1 MSERPCCRCP
11 LCRIERNLLARFSDS
26 REQELYRAFVS
37 STRSLSTFPD
47 VPALLAHLR
56 ASQGDPRTDDIFRD
70 LLEAG
75 AAPPGLVE
83 AFFVLAFVP
92 VIHRTLRQVTA
103 LQPSLPLE
111 DATQEALRS
120 LLQVLRSDEFRVRQ
134 THIAF
139 AIARAVKRSLFAW
152 AKREGMVV
160 AVDQQ
165 ISEDAFL
172 VSEEELFEQHA
183 VLRHF
188 CIVVF
193 RRVCSPTTSS
203 TFSFNSS
210 STAIAAR
217 TSAIRRASPPMR
229 SASAQ
234 SVCWLNFGVSPKHRL
249 IPGNKMK
256 NSANCQARTQE
267 KLSIFQIERHVFL
280 FQN

>member
-26 REQELYRAFVS
+26 RE
-37 STRSLSTFPD
+37 TGTLSRLRIFDTEPVYLPD

-188 CIVVF
+188 LYRCISKGLLANDELDLLLQF
-193 RRVCSPTTSS
+193 KLDGDRGEDLGDSEG
-203 TFSFNSS
+203 
-210 STAIAAR
+210 I
-217 TSAIRRASPPMR
+217 SANAF
-229 SASAQ
+229 ASAQ

-249 IPGNKMK
+249 IPGT
-256 NSANCQARTQE
+256 R
-267 KLSIFQIERHVFL
+267 
-280 FQN
+280 

>member
-37 STRSLSTFPD
+37 STRRLSTFPD

-120 LLQVLRSDEFRVRQ
+120 LLQVLRSDEFRMRQ

-139 AIARAVKRSLFAW
+139 AIARTVKRSLFAW

-188 CIVVF
+188 LYRCIAKGLLANDELDLLLQF
-193 RRVCSPTTSS
+193 KLDGDRGEDLGDSEG
-203 TFSFNSS
+203 
-210 STAIAAR
+210 I
-217 TSAIRRASPPMR
+217 
-229 SASAQ
+229 
-234 SVCWLNFGVSPKHRL
+234 
-249 IPGNKMK
+249 
-256 NSANCQARTQE
+256 SANAFRQRAKRLLA
-267 KLSIFQIERHVFL
+267 KLRRLAQTPPNTGE
-280 FQN
+280 QDEE